1 MQDVGSQRIRVRDR
15 VRDMQSAR
23 HFQCVDCNVLS
34 QRCFA
39 GQTLHHIR
47 CHARGFFGGCGSALR
62 SVVVVSVSH
71 GWGWRL
77 ARWCLQW
84 VSWVRLTEHVNA
96 CAQCGDGGNPR
107 QSISRFIVLFPLPG
121 QSQRSSWRWHAQRDC
136 TLRTRKQS
144 GTQSISSGS
153 LASACACELCP
164 ARSHTC
170 ARSDGVAFNGC
181 ASLVPSK
188 HE

>member
-1 MQDVGSQRIRVRDR
+1 VDVVSENSGITSTGWRGGGCGCTRSNREPR
-15 VRDMQSAR
+15 EHARRGKSTYPSARQSAR

-107 QSISRFIVLFPLPG
+107 QSILRFIVLYFHCR
-121 QSQRSSWRWHAQRDC
+121 RSKSEELLEMARAAGLYAAYAQAEWH
-136 TLRTRKQS
+136 TKYL
-144 GTQSISSGS
+144 IW
-153 LASACACELCP
+153 LAGI
-164 ARSHTC
+164 
-170 ARSDGVAFNGC
+170 GVC
-181 ASLVPSK
+181 L
-188 HE
+188 